1 MCGSCGL
8 VRGDDLPVQDLNLMS
23 VVLREISLSSIVT
36 VKSSVMK

>member
-1 MCGSCGL
+1 MCGSCGP
-8 VRGDDLPVQDLNLMS
+8 VREDDLLVQDLNLMS